1 MTRNGQRLL
10 LLIDDE
16 PAQRRLVSVLA
27 ARAGWRSI
35 FASDGEMGVATLGT
49 PDGMQLD
56 AILLDHSAPGTD
68 SCAII
73 AALRE
78 RRPAL
83 PILMLTA
90 DGSVAQAVA
99 AMRAGATDFLVKP
112 LAPERL
118 LAALE
123 AAVAGTA
130 AGELRP
136 LTEKIPALLAFD
148 EIVGSAPEFRAALAV
163 AAKAARARVPLLIEG
178 ESGVGK
184 EVVAEAIHA
193 ASPRGKK
200 PMVCVNCGAIPANL
214 VESELFGHEKGAFT
228 GAFERKIGKFADADG
243 GTIFLDEVSEMPLDS
258 QVKLLRALQTGEI
271 HPIGARHGREVD
283 VRVIAAT
290 NRRLA
295 DEVEAGRF
303 REDLYDRLNVVPVQ
317 IPPLRERSGDIP
329 ALARHLLQ
337 RIARQPG
344 LRSLGITDDALQL
357 LSEYDW
363 PGNVRQL
370 QNALFRAAVLCD
382 GAALTRAD
390 FPQIASLGAR
400 RDATTQA
407 AMAGGVTLFH
417 PDGNMR
423 PLEDIEADVIR
434 LAIGHYRGRMTEVA
448 RRLGIGRS
456 TLYRKLGEL
465 GIESAACP
473 QRRCG
478 QDGHARR
485 AASADPPDGGFAVVG
500 PPPSRGVAA
509 RHLPRFAGEDQSA
522 AIHLGSSARLPNSRK
537 RGWSGASPASCA
549 QPPGCGMKAAQAPA
563 ASAGSTSERIES
575 PAMSARSGATSWRAK
590 RRRKVSGVLSLTIST
605 PSNRSPRPDAASFA
619 SWCSRSPL
627 VTSTSRAWP
636 ARRSSVSSTP
646 SSSSTGCASSRR
658 PAARMSRTADT
669 GSASPPSSSAVSI
682 IDRVKL
688 FAP

>member
-10 LLIDDE
+10 LLIDEE
-16 PAQRRLVSVLA
+16 PAQRRLIAALA

-35 FASDGEMGVATLGT
+35 FAADGEMGVAMLGT
-49 PDGMQLD
+49 QDGMQLD
-56 AILLDHSAPGTD
+56 AILLDHWAPDADATGV
-68 SCAII
+68 I

-90 DGSVAQAVA
+90 NGSVAQAVA

-148 EIVGSAPEFRAALAV
+148 EIVGSAPEFRAALAI

-193 ASPRGKK
+193 ASPRSKK
-200 PMVCVNCGAIPANL
+200 PMVTVNCGAIPANL

-228 GAFERKIGKFADADG
+228 GAFERKIGRFQDADG
-243 GTIFLDEVSEMPLDS
+243 STLFLDEVGEMPLDA
-258 QVKLLRALQTGEI
+258 QVKLLRVLQSGEI
-271 HPIGARHGREVD
+271 HPIGARHSKEVD

-290 NRRLA
+290 NKKLL

-303 REDLYDRLNVVPVQ
+303 REDLYYRLNVVPVT

-329 ALARHLLQ
+329 ALTRHLLA

-344 LRSLGITDDALQL
+344 LRPLGINDDALQL

-382 GAALTRAD
+382 DTALTRAD

-400 RDATTQA
+400 RQATTQA
-407 AMAGGVTLFH
+407 AMAGGVTLFRA
-417 PDGNMR
+417 DGNMR

-465 GIESAACP
+465 GIEHAA
-473 QRRCG
+473 
-478 QDGHARR
+478 
-485 AASADPPDGGFAVVG
+485 
-500 PPPSRGVAA
+500 
-509 RHLPRFAGEDQSA
+509 
-522 AIHLGSSARLPNSRK
+522 
-537 RGWSGASPASCA
+537 
-549 QPPGCGMKAAQAPA
+549 
-563 ASAGSTSERIES
+563 
-575 PAMSARSGATSWRAK
+575 
-590 RRRKVSGVLSLTIST
+590 
-605 PSNRSPRPDAASFA
+605 
-619 SWCSRSPL
+619 
-627 VTSTSRAWP
+627 
-636 ARRSSVSSTP
+636 
-646 SSSSTGCASSRR
+646 
-658 PAARMSRTADT
+658 
-669 GSASPPSSSAVSI
+669 
-682 IDRVKL
+682 
-688 FAP
+688 

>member
-16 PAQRRLVSVLA
+16 PAQRRLISALA

-35 FASDGEMGVATLGT
+35 FASDGEIGVATLGT
-49 PDGMQLD
+49 QDGMQLD
-56 AILLDHSAPGTD
+56 AIILDHWAPEAD
-68 SCAII
+68 PCEVI

-90 DGSVAQAVA
+90 NGSVAQAVA

-123 AAVAGTA
+123 AAVAGTV

-148 EIVGSAPEFRAALAV
+148 EIVGSAPDFRAALAI

-193 ASPRGKK
+193 ASPRSKK
-200 PMVCVNCGAIPANL
+200 PMVTVNCGAIPANL

-228 GAFERKIGKFADADG
+228 GAFERKIGRFQDADG
-243 GTIFLDEVSEMPLDS
+243 GTLFLDEVGEMPLEA
-258 QVKLLRALQTGEI
+258 QIKLLRALQTGEI
-271 HPIGARHGREVD
+271 HPIGARHAREVD
-283 VRVIAAT
+283 VRVIAAS
-290 NRRLA
+290 NRRLS

-303 REDLYDRLNVVPVQ
+303 REDLYYRLNVVPVT

-329 ALARHLLQ
+329 ALARHLLA
-337 RIARQPG
+337 RIAQQPG
-344 LRSLGITDDALQL
+344 LRQLGITDDALQL
-357 LSEYDW
+357 LADYDW

-382 GAALTRAD
+382 DAALTRAD

-400 RDATTQA
+400 RQATTQA
-407 AMAGGVTLFH
+407 AMAGGVTLFR

-465 GIESAACP
+465 GIDNAA
-473 QRRCG
+473 
-478 QDGHARR
+478 
-485 AASADPPDGGFAVVG
+485 
-500 PPPSRGVAA
+500 
-509 RHLPRFAGEDQSA
+509 
-522 AIHLGSSARLPNSRK
+522 
-537 RGWSGASPASCA
+537 
-549 QPPGCGMKAAQAPA
+549 
-563 ASAGSTSERIES
+563 
-575 PAMSARSGATSWRAK
+575 
-590 RRRKVSGVLSLTIST
+590 
-605 PSNRSPRPDAASFA
+605 
-619 SWCSRSPL
+619 
-627 VTSTSRAWP
+627 
-636 ARRSSVSSTP
+636 
-646 SSSSTGCASSRR
+646 
-658 PAARMSRTADT
+658 
-669 GSASPPSSSAVSI
+669 
-682 IDRVKL
+682 
-688 FAP
+688 